1 MTEVRLPGSKSVTAR
16 ALFLAAAAS
25 GRTVLREPLQ
35 AADTRAFLAAL
46 TALGYPL
53 AAENDRW
60 EITGSPSGPPA
71 GGGAVWCHDAA
82 TASRFLPALCA
93 AGHGTYAIDASA
105 QMRARPMA
113 PLLGALRQ
121 LGADI
126 TAADGGHLPLRIRA
140 AGVKGGDVVL
150 DAGVSS
156 QFLTALCLL
165 GPLTAEGLRI
175 RVTDLVSAP
184 YVDLTLAMMAR
195 FGAVAQHDARA
206 GSARAGSNSGIF
218 AFEPTGYQAV
228 DMTVEP
234 DASTASYFLAAAALT
249 GNTVTVP
256 GLGRRS
262 AQGDLAFGTQVLA
275 AMGAQCH
282 ATDDAIT
289 VTGTGQLSGGEFVM
303 RDISDTMP
311 TLAAIAPFADGPV
324 TITGVGNVRVKES
337 DRLEA
342 MAVNLRACGIRCET
356 GPDWITVHPGQPH
369 GAHIACY
376 ADHRIAMACSLI
388 GLRTPGITLDEPQCV
403 AKTCP
408 DFHRL
413 LAGLRAEWGLDP
425 A

>member
-25 GRTVLREPLQ
+25 GRTVLREPLR

-46 TALGYPL
+46 AALGYPL
-53 AAENDRW
+53 AAEPDRW

-93 AGHGTYAIDASA
+93 AGHGTFAIDASA

-126 TAADGGHLPLRIRA
+126 TAADGDHLPLRIRA
-140 AGVKGGDVVL
+140 AGIKGGDVTL

-184 YVDLTLAMMAR
+184 YVDLTLATMAR
-195 FGAVAQHDARA
+195 FGARARRDGDA
-206 GSARAGSNSGIF
+206 GSGVF
-218 AFEPTGYQAV
+218 AFEPTGYQAA
-228 DMTVEP
+228 DLTVEP

-262 AQGDLAFGTQVLA
+262 AQGDLAFGTQILTA
-275 AMGAQCH
+275 LGARVQV
-282 ATDDAIT
+282 TDDAIT
-289 VTGTGQLSGGEFVM
+289 VTGTGHLSGGEFVM

-356 GPDWITVHPGQPH
+356 GPDWITVHPGQPR
-369 GAHIACY
+369 GANIACH

-388 GLRTPGITLDEPQCV
+388 GLRTPGITLDDPQCV

-413 LAGLRAEWGLDP
+413 LAALRTEWGLDP

>member
-126 TAADGGHLPLRIRA
+126 TAADGGHLPLRIHA

-175 RVTDLVSAP
+175 RVTGLVSAP

-195 FGAVAQHDARA
+195 FGAVARRD
-206 GSARAGSNSGIF
+206 SDGIF
-218 AFEPTGYQAV
+218 AFEPAGYQAV

-262 AQGDLAFGTQVLA
+262 AQGDLAFGTQILA

-282 ATDDAIT
+282 ATDDTIT

-388 GLRTPGITLDEPQCV
+388 GLRTPGITLDDPQCV

-413 LAGLRAEWGLDP
+413 LAGLRAEWGLP
-425 A
+425 AS

>member
-25 GRTVLREPLQ
+25 GRTVLREPLR

-53 AAENDRW
+53 AAADDRW

-93 AGHGTYAIDASA
+93 AGHGTYDIDASA

-126 TAADGGHLPLRIRA
+126 TAADGDHLPLRIRA

-195 FGAVAQHDARA
+195 FGARARRGA
-206 GSARAGSNSGIF
+206 RTGSDSGIF
-218 AFEPTGYQAV
+218 TFEPTGYQAA
-228 DMTVEP
+228 DLTIEP

-249 GNTVTVP
+249 GNSVTVP

-275 AMGAQCH
+275 AMGAQVQ

-388 GLRTPGITLDEPQCV
+388 GLRTPGITLDDPQCV

-413 LAGLRAEWGLDP
+413 LAGLRAGWGLP
-425 A
+425 AS

>member
-25 GRTVLREPLQ
+25 GRTVLREPLR

-53 AAENDRW
+53 AADNGRW

-126 TAADGGHLPLRIRA
+126 TAADGDHLPLRIRA
-140 AGVKGGDVVL
+140 GGIKGGDVLL

-195 FGAVAQHDARA
+195 FGAVARRD
-206 GSARAGSNSGIF
+206 GDGVL
-218 AFEPTGYQAV
+218 AFEPAGYQAV

-234 DASTASYFLAAAALT
+234 DASTASYFLAAAAIT

-262 AQGDLAFGTQVLA
+262 AQGDLAFGTQILA
-275 AMGAQCH
+275 AMGAQVQ
-282 ATDDAIT
+282 ATDGAIT
-289 VTGTGQLSGGEFVM
+289 VTGTGRLSGGEFVM

-369 GAHIACY
+369 GAHIACH

-388 GLRTPGITLDEPQCV
+388 GLRTPGITLDDPQCV

-413 LAGLRAEWGLDP
+413 LAGLRAEWGLP
-425 A
+425 AS